1 MSIKKY
7 LFSFLLVFSV
17 SAFAQ
22 SWQSKP
28 VVRIEDAGQSFLYTF
43 NDSSNAY
50 INKCNV
56 SYIVNLPNS
65 QWVQVGYQYDGS
77 TSRIITAS
85 YSAIIQPDLGSAKE
99 LSDTLNAWLRDCAS
113 ASGIPSGLAD
123 SLSDIRKYV
132 DSLVFFY
139 PDSSTITQ
147 YDVINSLNTPPGSP
161 VTGDTY
167 LVGNSPTGAWVGHAK
182 DIAEWNGS
190 AWVFTDAVQGD
201 FLYNATNLFTYIFRN
216 GNWVQTSGIPALNNG
231 NTISSGLKI
240 GTDNA
245 RSLTFET
252 NNVNRG
258 RIDSIGRFHIYNLP
272 TSATADSFV
281 ILGNTLGN
289 FTKQGKSTFLDGIG
303 GGGGGGVALSD
314 ITAATAADTINNAAF
329 QQEWKWD
336 SLSSGI
342 GLKLS
347 SSSTKAASN
356 TQTIF
361 GVYQSGANNTS
372 TQTTYGAIFSNSKTG
387 TLSTNIGGRFVASGA
402 NNNYAIEADNQIKV
416 VNSGTGVRS
425 ISFWSSSGENARIGC
440 GYNNAGYDH
449 LEINNLATTGYTSIV
464 FKTKNTEVARINDL
478 GYFHIGSTANP
489 SYPLQIDAVSAGF
502 SVVTSHRILCN
513 SETELGFTTVNNGG
527 IAHFG
532 SVSGANTA
540 VISTGGTARMY
551 ITSTNVG
558 IGTSST
564 PDASALLDL
573 SSTTKGLSLPTMT
586 ATQAS
591 AIASPKKSLMI
602 YVTDTNGTF
611 TSAGWWGY
619 NGTTWK
625 LILAQ

>member
-123 SLSDIRKYV
+123 SLSDIRRYV

-303 GGGGGGVALSD
+303 GGGGAQYGGNNTLYVSKQGNNATGTKGDRSKPYLTIQAAINAAVGGDVVLVMEGTYVENVALKDYVKLISE
-314 ITAATAADTINNAAF
+314 TWGAATIQHDTITNS
-329 QQEWKWD
+329 WGI
-336 SLSSGI
+336 SSPDLTVLGSGVYNEI
-342 GLKLS
+342 FITGFRITNPQMEPTIKIKAKNLNVKLAYLEVKS
-347 SSSTKAASN
+347 KNVSYQSKIQLYPSSTSVGVFECDVVDINSISNTTQFGFDGAASDV
-356 TQTIF
+356 I
-361 GVYQSGANNTS
+361 GAVYAVPTCH
-372 TQTTYGAIFSNSKTG
+372 
-387 TLSTNIGGRFVASGA
+387 
-402 NNNYAIEADNQIKV
+402 IKV
-416 VNSGTGVRS
+416 CNFTE
-425 ISFWSSSGENARIGC
+425 ITTQPQDYIGW
-440 GYNNAGYDH
+440 
-449 LEINNLATTGYTSIV
+449 
-464 FKTKNTEVARINDL
+464 
-478 GYFHIGSTANP
+478 
-489 SYPLQIDAVSAGF
+489 QVS
-502 SVVTSHRILCN
+502 
-513 SETELGFTTVNNGG
+513 
-527 IAHFG
+527 
-532 SVSGANTA
+532 
-540 VISTGGTARMY
+540 
-551 ITSTNVG
+551 
-558 IGTSST
+558 
-564 PDASALLDL
+564 
-573 SSTTKGLSLPTMT
+573 
-586 ATQAS
+586 
-591 AIASPKKSLMI
+591 
-602 YVTDTNGTF
+602 
-611 TSAGWWGY
+611 
-619 NGTTWK
+619 
-625 LILAQ
+625 

>member
-258 RIDSIGRFHIYNLP
+258 RIDSIGRFHI
-272 TSATADSFV
+272 
-281 ILGNTLGN
+281 
-289 FTKQGKSTFLDGIG
+289 
-303 GGGGGGVALSD
+303 
-314 ITAATAADTINNAAF
+314 
-329 QQEWKWD
+329 
-336 SLSSGI
+336 
-342 GLKLS
+342 
-347 SSSTKAASN
+347 
-356 TQTIF
+356 
-361 GVYQSGANNTS
+361 
-372 TQTTYGAIFSNSKTG
+372 
-387 TLSTNIGGRFVASGA
+387 R
-402 NNNYAIEADNQIKV
+402 
-416 VNSGTGVRS
+416 
-425 ISFWSSSGENARIGC
+425 
-440 GYNNAGYDH
+440 
-449 LEINNLATTGYTSIV
+449 
-464 FKTKNTEVARINDL
+464 
-478 GYFHIGSTANP
+478 
-489 SYPLQIDAVSAGF
+489 
-502 SVVTSHRILCN
+502 
-513 SETELGFTTVNNGG
+513 
-527 IAHFG
+527 
-532 SVSGANTA
+532 
-540 VISTGGTARMY
+540 
-551 ITSTNVG
+551 
-558 IGTSST
+558 
-564 PDASALLDL
+564 
-573 SSTTKGLSLPTMT
+573 SLP
-586 ATQAS
+586 QS
-591 AIASPKKSLMI
+591 ES
-602 YVTDTNGTF
+602 
-611 TSAGWWGY
+611 GW
-619 NGTTWK
+619 
-625 LILAQ
+625 QQP